1 MKYFYLLLIPIF
13 IFTTAGVVKDDSDLK
28 EVWPGVV
35 QHFSTDKKE
44 VALTIDFCRG
54 MKNKSS
60 YDDKLI
66 STLIKE
72 KIPATLFM
80 TKIWIE
86 ANKNTAKK
94 LVTMKQF
101 DIENHGENHYVC
113 STTGKS
119 VYHIKACQS
128 VEEVQN
134 EVLNSG
140 KLIKE
145 ITGKQPT
152 FFRGATAQYD
162 QGGAETIVNLGYKIA
177 GYAINGDGGATFKEK
192 DVKNAF
198 LSAKPGDIIII
209 HGGHPEGNTAEG
221 VISVI
226 QEMKK
231 KGMVFRLLRDVIK

>member
-1 MKYFYLLLIPIF
+1 MKYFYFLLIPILL
-13 IFTTAGVVKDDSDLK
+13 FTTAGVMKDDNSLK

-35 QHFSTDKKE
+35 QRFSTNKKE

-54 MKNKSS
+54 MTNKSS

-80 TKIWIE
+80 TKIWID

-94 LVTMKQF
+94 LATMKQF
-101 DIENHGENHYVC
+101 DIENHGENHIIC

-119 VYHIKACQS
+119 IYHIKACKS
-128 VEEVQN
+128 VPEVKN
-134 EVLNSG
+134 EVLTAG
-140 KLIKE
+140 KLIKQ

-162 QGGAETIVNLGYKIA
+162 QGGAETIVSLGYKIA
-177 GYAINGDGGATFKEK
+177 GYSVNGDGGATFKEK
-192 DVKNAF
+192 DVRHAF

-209 HGGHPEGNTAEG
+209 HGGHPEGSTAEG

-226 QEMKK
+226 KAMKK
-231 KGMVFRLLRDVIK
+231 KGMVFRLLRDVVR